1 MKDLSMRRF
10 FPKGK
15 RGRNLLEEVLSF
27 LHTKDR
33 MPQKAEPPS
42 TSAVGL
48 PKEKIGIVECL

>member
-1 MKDLSMRRF
+1 MRRF